1 MTVRDPHER
10 ATVRSLKKNKALLR
24 CKPGE
29 MSVAGTAKPLLTT
42 KCDLCE
48 QTFES
53 SSVSGVI
60 TMNRIVQMRREWGL
74 TLESKRFSAPSF
86 LYTQAR
92 LCVFC
97 SQFFPAQDFLAHD
110 EHTVMHCT
118 SPQRSTTSRP
128 SSLQLLHGPGTGSA
142 PLLLLRPAEAVVEE
156 TDLARR
162 SAAKA
167 QQSSIADNMGATVCL
182 EPEWRELQSFADTA
196 AQASAFTCKLQIY
209 PVHVPVISSTH
220 GSLHY
225 KQKYVQS
232 KRLQH
237 RLSSSYCLLDSMNTL
252 GQQCMPNQQQ
262 YLSTLCP
269 HASMHCRAS
278 AALRAAALQQDSA

>member
-10 ATVRSLKKNKALLR
+10 TKVRALKRNKALLLR

-29 MSVAGTAKPLLTT
+29 MAAAGTAKPLLTT

-48 QTFES
+48 QAFEC

-60 TMNRIVQMRREWGL
+60 TMNRIVQIRREWGL
-74 TLESKRFSAPSF
+74 ALESKRFSAPSL

-118 SPQRSTTSRP
+118 SPQRCTTSRP
-128 SSLQLLHGPGTGSA
+128 SSLQLLHGTTSSA
-142 PLLLLRPAEAVVEE
+142 PLLLLRPADTVVEE

-167 QQSSIADNMGATVCL
+167 QQSSVADNMGATVCL
-182 EPEWRELQSFADTA
+182 EPEWRELQGFADTA
-196 AQASAFTCKLQIY
+196 AQASAFTCKLQQR
-209 PVHVPVISSTH
+209 ISKSRHAIKT
-220 GSLHY
+220 LTTARN
-225 KQKYVQS
+225 VQS
-232 KRLQH
+232 RLH
-237 RLSSSYCLLDSMNTL
+237 SVNAYTILLMWHVL
-252 GQQCMPNQQQ
+252 ACMEQ
-262 YLSTLCP
+262 
-269 HASMHCRAS
+269 
-278 AALRAAALQQDSA
+278 